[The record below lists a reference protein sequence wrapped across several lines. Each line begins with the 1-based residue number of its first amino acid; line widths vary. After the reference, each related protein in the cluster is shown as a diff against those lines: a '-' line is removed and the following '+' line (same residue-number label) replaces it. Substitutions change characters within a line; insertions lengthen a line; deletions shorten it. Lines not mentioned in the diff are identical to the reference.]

1 MTPRP
6 GADDGS
12 VTVVTSRRVKPGHEE
27 DFERWLDGIGEAA
40 AKYPGFVWRRVTR
53 PREHDRPEY
62 VVVFKFD
69 SYAHM
74 VGWTES
80 EERRDW
86 LARVRPLVLDEFKE
100 TVLTGLERWFT
111 LPGQPNLPPPTR
123 ARMASVTLLVV
134 YPLSY
139 GLNALL
145 GGWLAPLPA
154 PLRSL
159 IVAVLLITL
168 MTWVVMPRAT
178 RLFRRW
184 LYPSSAA
191 QR

>member
-1 MTPRP
+1 
-6 GADDGS
+6 

-111 LPGQPNLPPPTR
+111 LPTQPGVAPPP
-123 ARMASVTLLVV
+123 AYKMATVTLAVV
-134 YPLSY
+134 YPLSL
-139 GLNALL
+139 GLSTVLTR
-145 GGWLAPLPA
+145 WLASVPG

-159 IVAVLLITL
+159 VSAVTLIVL
-168 MTWVVMPRAT
+168 MTWVIMPRVT
-178 RLFRRW
+178 RLVRWW
-184 LYPSSAA
+184 LYPS
-191 QR
+191 